1 MAVPKR
7 RTSKSRKGTR
17 RAHDALAKPSYGKC
31 PRCSQAVQRHTVC
44 GNCGY
49 YRGVMVIDMEAVAA
63 AQAKPKKKAKEEGK
77 GGED

>member
-17 RAHDALAKPSYGKC
+17 RAHDALHKPTFGQC
-31 PRCSQAVQRHTVC
+31 PRCTQAVKRHTVC

-49 YRGVMVIDMEAVAA
+49 YRGVMIVDMEAQAASVA
-63 AQAKPKKKAKEEGK
+63 KSTKKSEE
-77 GGED
+77 